1 MKRNAMQELI
11 EWKERKG
18 RMPLLILGARQ
29 VGKTWLMKKFGEENF
44 DQVVYFSMD
53 QNPQLRETF
62 ELDFDVER
70 ILNTLQLISNTQID
84 ENTLIVF
91 DEIQEIPLAIQSL
104 KYFQENRP
112 ELAIVAAGSLLG
124 VALHE
129 GISFPVGKI
138 ELMRLY
144 PLSFLEFMDAIGEN
158 RFAELIRN
166 ADFETIRVFRD
177 KFERFLKEYFYI
189 GGMPQAVKA
198 FLNDRNF
205 DEVRRIQ
212 NNIVQLY
219 EYDFSKHTSG
229 ILSERLRLV
238 YESIPSQLGKENKK
252 FVYGQ
257 LRSGARSKDYEDAIQ
272 WLVDCGLA
280 YRVRRISKPGL
291 PIKAYADLQAFKLY
305 IHDVGLLSAMANLD
319 VKTIVEGARIFEE
332 FKGSLTEQYVLSQLI
347 SELKIEPFYYS
358 AERSTGEVDFVVQ
371 ISGEVVPIEVK
382 AEQNLRAKSLKAY
395 VDKFKPQVAVRTSLS
410 NFHEEDWLI
419 NIPLYAITTLK
430 QIVETKSGK

>member
-44 DQVVYFSMD
+44 NQVVYFSMD

-70 ILNTLQLISNTQID
+70 ILNTLQLISNTRID
-84 ENTLIVF
+84 ENTLIIF
-91 DEIQEIPLAIQSL
+91 DKIQEIPLAIQSL

-129 GISFPVGKI
+129 GVSFPVGKI

-144 PLSFLEFMDAIGEN
+144 PLSFLEFLDAIGES
-158 RFAELIRN
+158 RFADLVRK
-166 ADFETIRVFRD
+166 ADFETIGIFRD
-177 KFERFLKEYFYI
+177 KFERLLKEYFYI
-189 GGMPQAVKA
+189 GGMPQAVQA
-198 FLNDRNF
+198 FLDDRNF

-212 NNIVQLY
+212 NNIIQLY
-219 EYDFSKHTSG
+219 EYDLSKHTSG

-252 FVYGQ
+252 FVFGNI
-257 LRSGARSKDYEDAIQ
+257 RSGARSKDYEDAIQ

-305 IHDVGLLSAMANLD
+305 VHDIGLLSAMVNLD
-319 VKTIVEGARIFEE
+319 VKTIVEGSSIFEE
-332 FKGSLTEQYVLSQLI
+332 FKGSLTEQYVLSELI

-382 AEQNLRAKSLKAY
+382 AEENLRAKSLKAY
-395 VDKFKPQVAVRTSLS
+395 VEKFKPQIAVRTSLS

-419 NIPLYAITTLK
+419 NIPLYAITCLK